1 MRDDTR
7 PAFPLKGIFVLEVNL
22 VTKAYYSL
30 VAVNQVSFDIPAG
43 EVVGLLG
50 PNGAGKTTLLKLIAG
65 FLYPDQGSIR
75 PAGGHWPA
83 IGLKPERLL
92 YPNRM
97 RVADYLR
104 LFARLS
110 NTAGNHN
117 QIIQNVLE
125 QVGLADAKN
134 KRISDCSKG
143 MRQRLGLAQVL
154 IGDPPLLL
162 LDEPTN
168 GLDPEG
174 QMAIC
179 RLIQQLHAGGKT
191 ILMCSHQLQ
200 EVTQV
205 CTRLVILKEGQVH
218 YANTMAAALTLR
230 PHVTIEVN
238 QPLDDLAPLLTALD
252 TGIVVDDKIITLNEP
267 AIHLRRHIL
276 SIVLGAGFDVLHVA
290 QKRVTLEEIYA
301 EVVQ

>member
-1 MRDDTR
+1 
-7 PAFPLKGIFVLEVNL
+7 VLEVKK
-22 VTKAYYSL
+22 VTKSYYSL
-30 VAVNQVSFDIPAG
+30 VAVNQVSFDIPSG

-65 FLYPDQGSIR
+65 FLTPDAGSIR
-75 PAGGHWPA
+75 PVSNHWPT

-92 YPNRM
+92 YPHRM

-104 LFARLS
+104 VFTRL
-110 NTAGNHN
+110 TATPGDHR
-117 QIIQNVLE
+117 QVVQRVLD
-125 QVGLADAKN
+125 QVGLREAMN

-191 ILMCSHQLQ
+191 ILLCSHQLH

-205 CTRLVILKEGQVH
+205 CTRLVILNKGAVH
-218 YANTMAAALTLR
+218 YANTMAEALTLR
-230 PHVTIEVN
+230 PHVTIEADR
-238 QPLDDLAPLLTALD
+238 PLDDLAPLLTALD
-252 TGIVVDDKIITLNEP
+252 PGIVVEERMITLNEP

-276 SIVLGAGFDVLHVA
+276 SIVLSAGFDVLDVA

-301 EVVQ
+301 EAVQ